1 MNTMLKVAP
10 ADLRGARTIGD
21 LPSAECCMVALK
33 IATVNIAERIGCTF
47 HTAIKSSIPV
57 YRAFDLTINQARA
70 HKEWLFAI
78 YGWNTLIFNQ
88 SRQLRRSR
96 SRLECEVRTQPFQT
110 HSWLELLSLKGLSDV
125 LRFPLYGRVLHT
137 AFWPE

>member
-70 HKEWLFAI
+70 HKESALLLLNGLDLPVTFCEGEIGAFA
-78 YGWNTLIFNQ
+78 Q
-88 SRQLRRSR
+88 SRFNSR
-96 SRLECEVRTQPFQT
+96 STGC
-110 HSWLELLSLKGLSDV
+110 
-125 LRFPLYGRVLHT
+125 
-137 AFWPE
+137 